1 MPKAVIPN
9 VIPIDNPKGQL
20 SDLAKESV
28 TVIIPTYNENDS
40 LIKLVESLKDVLQS
54 YQNWEVLFI
63 DDGSTDGS
71 IELLSEIVTKES
83 NFKLVQLYRNYG
95 KSAALSEGFKLA
107 ECDYVITMDADL
119 QDDPKEIPNLIAK
132 INEGYDLVTGWKID
146 RKDPWTKRFPSK
158 IANFVTGLITGVKVH
173 DMNCGLKAFRQP
185 VVKSLDIYGG
195 RHRYIPALAGQKRF
209 SVTEIPVKHHKR
221 QYGETKYGG
230 SRLFHGFFDL
240 VTILFLNRY
249 TEKPL
254 HLFGLFGLFCIGAS
268 FLSELYV
275 VFLKIFLNHPFA
287 KHFAM
292 MLFGAM
298 LFVLGLWF
306 FSIGLIGEMVA
317 QTTQDREDRVK
328 QILGN

>member
-1 MPKAVIPN
+1 V
-9 VIPIDNPKGQL
+9 
-20 SDLAKESV
+20 
-28 TVIIPTYNENDS
+28 IPTYNEQES
-40 LIKLVESLKDVLQS
+40 LAELVTSLKDVLMP
-54 YQNWEVLFI
+54 YNKWEVLFI
-63 DDGSTDGS
+63 DDGSIDGS
-71 IELLSEIVTKES
+71 VELLTNIVNNEP
-83 NFKLVQLYRNYG
+83 NFKLIQLHRNYG
-95 KSAALSEGFKLA
+95 KSAALAEGFKLA
-107 ECDYVITMDADL
+107 YGSYIITMDADL

-132 INEGYDLVTGWKID
+132 LDEGYDLVTGWKKE

-158 IANFVTGLITGVKVH
+158 IANFITGLITGVKVH
-173 DMNCGLKAFRQP
+173 DMNCGLKIYRSA

-195 RHRYIPALAGQKRF
+195 RHRYIPALAAQKNYRVAE
-209 SVTEIPVKHHKR
+209 VTVRHHKR
-221 QYGETKYGG
+221 QFGVTKYGG

-249 TEKPL
+249 TERPL
-254 HLFGLFGLFCIGAS
+254 HLFGLFGLSCLMLS
-268 FLSELYV
+268 FFSELYV
-275 VFLKIFLNHPFA
+275 IFLKILFDHPFA

>member
-1 MPKAVIPN
+1 MQRVIPTFN
-9 VIPIDNPKGQL
+9 NKGVL
-20 SDLAKESV
+20 ADLVKESII
-28 TVIIPTYNENDS
+28 VIIPTYNEKDS
-40 LIKLVESLKDVLQS
+40 LNLLVKSLKDVLKS

-71 IELLSEIVTKES
+71 VELLTKIVMSES
-83 NFKLVQLYRNYG
+83 NFKLIQLHRNYG
-95 KSAALSEGFKLA
+95 KSAALAEGFKLA
-107 ECDYVITMDADL
+107 DGDYIITMDADL

-132 INEGYDLVTGWKID
+132 LDEGYDLVTGWKKD

-158 IANFVTGLITGVKVH
+158 IANFVTGVITGVKVH
-173 DMNCGLKAFRQP
+173 DMNCGLKIYRRA

-195 RHRYIPALAGQKRF
+195 RHRYIPALAGQKNFR
-209 SVTEIPVKHHKR
+209 VAEIPVKHHER
-221 QYGETKYGG
+221 QYGVTKYGG

-249 TEKPL
+249 TQKPL
-254 HLFGLFGLFCIGAS
+254 HLFGLFGLSCIALS

-275 VFLKIFLNHPFA
+275 VILKIFFEHPFQ

-317 QTTQDREDRVK
+317 QTTQDREERVRK
-328 QILGN
+328 ILGN

>member
-1 MPKAVIPN
+1 MNKSLSVVIP
-9 VIPIDNPKGQL
+9 V
-20 SDLAKESV
+20 
-28 TVIIPTYNENDS
+28 YNEQGS
-40 LIKLVESLKDVLQS
+40 LAGLVTALKEILKSQKE
-54 YQNWEVLFI
+54 WEVLFV

-71 IELLSEIVTKES
+71 IEILEKIASGES
-83 NFKLVQLYRNYG
+83 NFKLIQLHRNYG
-95 KSAALSEGFKLA
+95 KSAALAEGFKIA
-107 ECDYVITMDADL
+107 EGEYVITMDADL
-119 QDDPKEIPNLIAK
+119 QDDPQEIPHLISK
-132 INEGYDLVTGWKID
+132 LEEGYDLVTGWKKN

-158 IANFVTGLITGVKVH
+158 IANFFTGLITGVKVH
-173 DMNCGLKAFRQP
+173 DMNCGLKIYRQA

-209 SVTEIPVKHHKR
+209 RIAEIPVKHHER
-221 QYGETKYGG
+221 QYGVTKYGG

-249 TEKPL
+249 TQKPL
-254 HLFGLFGLFCIGAS
+254 HLFGLFGLSCIGLS
-268 FLSELYV
+268 FFSELYV
-275 VFLKIFLNHPFA
+275 VFLKIFFNHPFQ

-292 MLFGAM
+292 MLFGVM

-328 QILGN
+328 QILGS

>member
-1 MPKAVIPN
+1 MNKS
-9 VIPIDNPKGQL
+9 L
-20 SDLAKESV
+20 SIV
-28 TVIIPTYNENDS
+28 IPTYNEQES
-40 LIKLVESLKDVLQS
+40 LVELVASLKDVLKSQKE
-54 YQNWEVLFI
+54 WEVLFI
-63 DDGSTDGS
+63 DDGSTDDS
-71 IELLSEIVTKES
+71 IELLTKIVKSESK
-83 NFKLVQLYRNYG
+83 FKLIQFHRNYG
-95 KSAALSEGFKLA
+95 KSAALAEGFKIA
-107 ECDYVITMDADL
+107 EGEYVITMDADL
-119 QDDPKEIPNLIAK
+119 QDDPQEIPNLISK
-132 INEGYDLVTGWKID
+132 LEEGYDLVTGWKKD

-158 IANFVTGLITGVKVH
+158 IANFFTRLITGVKVH
-173 DMNCGLKAFRQP
+173 DMNCGLKIYRRA

-195 RHRYIPALAGQKRF
+195 RHRYIPALARQKRF
-209 SVTEIPVKHHKR
+209 RIAEIPVNHHER
-221 QYGETKYGG
+221 QYGVTKYGG

-249 TEKPL
+249 TQKPL
-254 HLFGLFGLFCIGAS
+254 HLFGLFGLSCIALS

-275 VFLKIFLNHPFA
+275 VFLKIFFDHPFQ

-328 QILGN
+328 KILGN

>member
-1 MPKAVIPN
+1 MNKS
-9 VIPIDNPKGQL
+9 L
-20 SDLAKESV
+20 SIV
-28 TVIIPTYNENDS
+28 IPTYNERES
-40 LIKLVESLKDVLQS
+40 LAELVASLKDVLKSQKE
-54 YQNWEVLFI
+54 WEVLFV
-63 DDGSTDGS
+63 DDGSTDDS
-71 IELLSEIVTKES
+71 IELLTKIVKSES
-83 NFKLVQLYRNYG
+83 NFKLIQFHRNYG
-95 KSAALSEGFKLA
+95 KSAALAEGFKVA
-107 ECDYVITMDADL
+107 DGEYIITMDADL
-119 QDDPKEIPNLIAK
+119 QDDPQEIRNLISK
-132 INEGYDLVTGWKID
+132 LEEGYDLVTGWKKD

-158 IANFVTGLITGVKVH
+158 IANFFTRLITGVKVH
-173 DMNCGLKAFRQP
+173 DMNCGLKIYRRA

-209 SVTEIPVKHHKR
+209 RIAEIPVNHHER
-221 QYGETKYGG
+221 RYGVTKYGG

-249 TEKPL
+249 TQKPL
-254 HLFGLFGLFCIGAS
+254 HLFGLFGLSCIALS

-275 VFLKIFLNHPFA
+275 VFLKIFFDHPFQ

-328 QILGN
+328 KILGN

>member
-1 MPKAVIPN
+1 MK
-9 VIPIDNPKGQL
+9 KSL
-20 SDLAKESV
+20 S
-28 TVIIPTYNENDS
+28 VIIPTYNEQDS
-40 LIKLVESLKDVLQS
+40 LAELVITLKETLKS
-54 YQNWEVLFI
+54 YSNWVVLFI
-63 DDGSTDGS
+63 DDGSTDNS
-71 IELLSEIVTKES
+71 IEILTKIVTNES
-83 NFKLVQLYRNYG
+83 NFKLIQLHRNYG
-95 KSAALSEGFKLA
+95 KSAALAEGFKLA
-107 ECDYVITMDADL
+107 EGDYVITMDADL
-119 QDDPKEIPNLIAK
+119 QDDPQEIPNLISK
-132 INEGYDLVTGWKID
+132 LEEGYDLVTGWKKD

-158 IANFVTGLITGVKVH
+158 IANAVTGLITGVKVH
-173 DMNCGLKAFRQP
+173 DMNCGLKIYRRA

-209 SVTEIPVKHHKR
+209 RIAEIPVKHHKR
-221 QYGETKYGG
+221 QYGVTKYGG

-254 HLFGLFGLFCIGAS
+254 HLFGIFGLSCLMLS
-268 FLSELYV
+268 FFSELYV
-275 VFLKIFLNHPFA
+275 VFLKIFLNHPFQ

-292 MLFGAM
+292 MLFGVM

-328 QILGN
+328 NILGS

>member
-1 MPKAVIPN
+1 MNKS
-9 VIPIDNPKGQL
+9 L
-20 SDLAKESV
+20 S
-28 TVIIPTYNENDS
+28 VIIPTYNEQQS
-40 LIKLVESLKDVLQS
+40 LAELVTALKDVLKP
-54 YQNWEVLFI
+54 YNKWEVLFI

-71 IELLSEIVTKES
+71 IELLSEIIDNES
-83 NFKLVQLYRNYG
+83 GFILVQLHRNYG
-95 KSAALSEGFKLA
+95 KSAALAEGFKLA
-107 ECDYVITMDADL
+107 EGDYIITMDADL
-119 QDDPKEIPNLIAK
+119 QDDPQEIPNLIAK
-132 INEGYDLVTGWKID
+132 LDEGYDLVTGWKKD
-146 RKDPWTKRFPSK
+146 RKDPWNKRFPSK

-173 DMNCGLKAFRQP
+173 DMNCGLKIYRRA
-185 VVKSLDIYGG
+185 VIKSLDIYGG

-209 SVTEIPVKHHKR
+209 RIAEVPVKHHER
-221 QYGETKYGG
+221 QYGVTKYGG

-254 HLFGLFGLFCIGAS
+254 HLFGLFGLSCLILS
-268 FLSELYV
+268 FFSELYV
-275 VFLKIFLNHPFA
+275 VFLKIFFNHPFQ

-292 MLFGAM
+292 MLFGVM

-328 QILGN
+328 QIFGS